1 MPIESNRL
9 IALLASFA
17 SEVASVE
24 STSQLAAAL
33 MRVVEQVVEVTY
45 SGFYFLDPTTGRLR
59 LLASRGLSDEE
70 AKEAERTAGQRH
82 PMHVVRTG
90 ETFLSQDTESEGDI
104 SVSSLRSFVVRSR
117 LYIPVMVQG
126 RTVGCLGLGASLPGA
141 FTERHV
147 VMLEFSASVAGAVY
161 DRIAGR
167 EDSRQRNERLAMVV
181 SGAELGLW
189 DWDIGS
195 GDVDFNDRWSTML
208 GYQPGEVDGNV
219 SEWEKLVHPDD
230 WESVEE
236 ALRGH
241 LVGSTDFYRSVHRLR
256 TKEGRWCWVVDA
268 GRVYL
273 RDDLGNP
280 LRAAGIHLDVSAEK
294 EAQRELRDYKIHLE
308 ELVERRTRELK
319 VAVDELGREV
329 ETRRAAEERLADTLR
344 RLRAAGEHAARME
357 ESQRR
362 RIARLVHDE
371 IGQELTLLRL
381 HVQRAGNADRRLLA
395 AHLAQIDERLRALL
409 RLARDITADLS
420 PVVLHQL
427 GLNAALRDLAE
438 RIESQHHLCCSFNP
452 AEDDSWL
459 SDDLRL
465 LVFQGAKEL
474 MHNAVKHSG
483 ATQLSVSLSAPR
495 KMGVA
500 LVVEDNGRGISELA
514 GREAGRGHGLF
525 SLAERVENVGGD
537 LEFDESEG
545 GGARVSFRVPALL
558 GDTQGGGPYQ
568 EVEN

>member
-1 MPIESNRL
+1 MGWIATRRPVRRCRAVGGGMPIESNRL

-147 VMLEFSASVAGAVY
+147 VML
-161 DRIAGR
+161 
-167 EDSRQRNERLAMVV
+167 
-181 SGAELGLW
+181 
-189 DWDIGS
+189 
-195 GDVDFNDRWSTML
+195 DFNDRWSTML